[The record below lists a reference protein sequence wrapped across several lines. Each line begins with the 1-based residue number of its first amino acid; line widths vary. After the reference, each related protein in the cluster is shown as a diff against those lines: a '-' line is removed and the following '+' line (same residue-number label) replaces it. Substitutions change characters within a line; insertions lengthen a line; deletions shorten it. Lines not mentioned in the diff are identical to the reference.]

1 MSEYITPAETM
12 TAYALIGGIAAGIGG
27 ILLSQKIKTSTAIP
41 TSSLV
46 KWAVVLGGATWLS
59 VYLIS
64 KSADKQP

>member
-27 ILLSQKIKTSTAIP
+27 IMLSQKIKNSTVVP

-46 KWAVVLGGATWLS
+46 KWSAILGGATLVS

-64 KSADKQP
+64 KSAK

>member
-27 ILLSQKIKTSTAIP
+27 IMLSQKIKTSTTIP
-41 TSSLV
+41 SSSLV
-46 KWAVVLGGATWLS
+46 KWAAILGGATLLS

-64 KSADKQP
+64 KSAE

>member
-1 MSEYITPAETM
+1 MPEYITPAETM

-27 ILLSQKIKTSTAIP
+27 IMLSQKIKTRTTIP

-46 KWAVVLGGATWLS
+46 TWAAILGGATLAS

-64 KSADKQP
+64 KSAK